1 MLQLFAIFL
10 YPWEIAGLFDSGKSF
25 PSNPN
30 AGRHLFAVLTGKFR
44 LFAAET
50 HRKRRRFSSLLSW
63 HGACFSNFHNGVLV
77 KQVRY
82 LKNR

>member
-1 MLQLFAIFL
+1 QP
-10 YPWEIAGLFDSGKSF
+10 YREIAGLFHSGKSF

-30 AGRHLFAVLTGKFR
+30 TGRHLFAVLNKKFR
-44 LFAAET
+44 LFVAET
-50 HRKRRRFSSLLSW
+50 HRKRCRFSSILSW